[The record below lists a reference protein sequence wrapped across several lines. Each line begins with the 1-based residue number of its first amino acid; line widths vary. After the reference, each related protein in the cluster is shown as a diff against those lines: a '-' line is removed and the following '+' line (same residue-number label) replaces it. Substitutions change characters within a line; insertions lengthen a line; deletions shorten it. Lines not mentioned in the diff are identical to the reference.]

1 MVQIPEY
8 NERIIANPEARSSV
22 NIKQPSEFSD
32 VSYLNRIN
40 TNLSQAEREQAKVM
54 FDMKKDRD
62 QGIVNEFLNQYS
74 MARTEK
80 LNELKEKYKGANAQ
94 GIMDEFKRWQED
106 YYTSH
111 VGYSDSARDG
121 ALYLE
126 NKEQMKGARDAL
138 LKSAPSDINSLS
150 LYAAS
155 ELESYKKNQFNARV
169 EMEAMDLAGET
180 DADNIANKI
189 AMLSENIDDFYGD
202 QSPEFKAYTKRK
214 LIDQAMTT
222 NIANVIGSIDS
233 TDSANMAYKYLDSI
247 SKFMSGSIYNDA
259 KNKID
264 AKYAA
269 ELGKNRAL
277 KGSKGSGSK
286 GGNFTTRAQAEGK
299 SAAYIETPEEAS
311 EHKEEMDKLKEGKT
325 LPEQRQI
332 DAIER
337 KAYLNE
343 RNEKET
349 QGRKDIAAISDVFK
363 KSVVDGESPADASM
377 INALPPEQQE
387 QLKEWG
393 NSYASEAE
401 IEDYK
406 QKQAEDLMK
415 TSKENAVIK
424 SNIASAAE
432 FASKD
437 FFQDRV
443 SQAVYQEEL
452 KEEQKNPIVLFGS
465 PEEKQITGNE
475 RSFWS
480 YLHDANM
487 EMNPLYASAYTAGGF
502 VARGTAWVK
511 GLFDEGKVVQHT
523 KEYQEDI
530 DNFYWLKAGTAKSPK
545 EYLEVANKIKNPE
558 LRNEALMMDALESK
572 KRVILRNTDI
582 NSTIENVYKGIVRSS
597 SKDGDVDPLLDEFK
611 DYVAENIAKNENE
624 NGVQNIGVNEMEQYV
639 RNLANPFIDAISKN
653 NTPASAVRNIFLNA
667 PTKKAGGDDNLLQT
681 KRKYV
686 AEKAKSVAKEYLLD
700 ANQTIIFTQLLLSN
714 NIRAAKTMLE
724 VRRKNGFR

>member
-138 LKSAPSDINSLS
+138 LKSTPSDINSLS

-155 ELESYKKNQFNARV
+155 ELEAYKKNQFNARV

-286 GGNFTTRAQAEGK
+286 GGNIETRAKAEGK
-299 SAAYIETPEEAS
+299 SAAYIEKPEEAS
-311 EHKEEMDKLKEGKT
+311 LHKEEMDKLKEGKT
-325 LPEQRQI
+325 PQEQRQI

-337 KAYLNE
+337 KAFLEETNI
-343 RNEKET
+343 KET
-349 QGRKDIAAISDVFK
+349 QGRKNTAAISDLAK
-363 KSVVDGESPADASM
+363 KRVVDGESPADAIM
-377 INALPPEQQE
+377 INSLPPEDKE
-387 QLKEWG
+387 VLKEWE
-393 NSYASEAE
+393 NSFASEAE

-424 SNIASAAE
+424 SNADSAAE
-432 FASKD
+432 VASME

-452 KEEQKNPIVLFGS
+452 KEPIVLFGS
-465 PEEKQITGNE
+465 PEEEPVTGNK

-487 EMNPLYASAYTAGGF
+487 QMNPLYASAYTVGDF
-502 VARGTAWVK
+502 VAQGVAWGK
-511 GLFDEGKVVQHT
+511 GFFDKGKVVQHT
-523 KEYQEDI
+523 KEYEEDI

-582 NSTIENVYKGIVRSS
+582 NSTIENVYKGIVRNS
-597 SKDGDVDPLLDEFK
+597 SKDGVIDPLLDEFK
-611 DYVAENIAKNENE
+611 DYVAEKIAENE
-624 NGVQNIGVNEMEQYV
+624 NDVQNIGVNEMEQYV

-653 NTPASAVRNIFLNA
+653 NTPASAVWNIFYNA
-667 PTKKAGGDDNLLQT
+667 PTKKADGDDNLLQT
-681 KRKYV
+681 KKNYV
-686 AEKAKSVAKEYLLD
+686 EKKAKSVAKEYLLD

>member
-189 AMLSENIDDFYGD
+189 AMLSENIDAFYSD

-311 EHKEEMDKLKEGKT
+311 LHKEEMDKLKEGKT
-325 LPEQRQI
+325 PQEQRQI

-424 SNIASAAE
+424 SNADSAAE
-432 FASKD
+432 VARME

-443 SQAVYQEEL
+443 SQAVYQEES
-452 KEEQKNPIVLFGS
+452 KEPIVLFGS
-465 PEEKQITGNE
+465 PEEEPVAGNK

-487 EMNPLYASAYTAGGF
+487 EMNPLYASAHTVGGF
-502 VARGTAWVK
+502 VARGIAWGK

-597 SKDGDVDPLLDEFK
+597 SKDGDIDPLLDEFK
-611 DYVAENIAKNENE
+611 DYVAEKIAENENE

-653 NTPASAVRNIFLNA
+653 NTPASAVWNIFLNA

>member
-111 VGYSDSARDG
+111 VGYSDLARDG

-286 GGNFTTRAQAEGK
+286 GGNIETRAKAEGK

-311 EHKEEMDKLKEGKT
+311 LHKEEMDKLKEGKT
-325 LPEQRQI
+325 PQEQRQI
-332 DAIER
+332 DAVER
-337 KAYLNE
+337 KAYLEE
-343 RNEKET
+343 RNNIAT

-377 INALPPEQQE
+377 IDALPPEQQE

-406 QKQAEDLMK
+406 QKQAEDLIK
-415 TSKENAVIK
+415 TNKENAVIK

-432 FASKD
+432 VASMD

-443 SQAVYQEEL
+443 SQAVYQQEL
-452 KEEQKNPIVLFGS
+452 KDNPIALFGS
-465 PEEKQITGNE
+465 PEEEPVTENK

-597 SKDGDVDPLLDEFK
+597 SKDGVIDPLLDEFK
-611 DYVAENIAKNENE
+611 DYAAEKIAENE
-624 NGVQNIGVNEMEQYV
+624 NDVQKIGVNEMEQYV
-639 RNLANPFIDAISKN
+639 RNLAVPFIDAISKN
-653 NTPASAVRNIFLNA
+653 NTPASAVRNIFYNA
-667 PTKKAGGDDNLLQT
+667 PTKKADGDDNFLQT
-681 KRKYV
+681 KTKYV
-686 AEKAKSVAKEYLLD
+686 VKKAESVAKEYLLD